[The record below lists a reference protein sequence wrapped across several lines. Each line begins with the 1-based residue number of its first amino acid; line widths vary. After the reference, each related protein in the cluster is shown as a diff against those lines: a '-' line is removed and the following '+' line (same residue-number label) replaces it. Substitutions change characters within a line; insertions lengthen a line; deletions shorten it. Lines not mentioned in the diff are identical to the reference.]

1 MLQRTFSGDSQS
13 SYSEATPIVNR
24 IDQELP
30 VNSIFKQLPS
40 LIEITYVFPLK
51 IAIQRIQ

>member
-30 VNSIFKQLPS
+30 VSSIYLKLSCFDILKMKL
-40 LIEITYVFPLK
+40 YVFP
-51 IAIQRIQ
+51 